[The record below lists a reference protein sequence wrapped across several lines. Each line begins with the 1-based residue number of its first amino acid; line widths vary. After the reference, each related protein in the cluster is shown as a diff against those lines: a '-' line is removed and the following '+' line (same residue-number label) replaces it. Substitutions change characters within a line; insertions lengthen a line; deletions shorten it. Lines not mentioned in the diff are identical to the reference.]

1 MSKYAVIVSAV
12 IGFIVSGLLGYI
24 FIPILRRLK
33 FGQSIKEIG
42 PNWHKNKQGTPT
54 MGGLMFIIG
63 TFVAI
68 IIGFSIAP
76 DVLKEHT
83 QIIAGVIMALAFGTI
98 GFMDDYVKVVRK
110 RNLGLT
116 AGQKSMLQLLIAV
129 AYLATLYILGNHRTY
144 INIPF
149 TDFSPDIG
157 WLYYPFMIFIIV
169 GFVNAVNLTDGIDG
183 LAGSITL
190 IVGAFFII
198 AAKLLVQ
205 DSVSILAAAVAGSCM
220 GFLIWNFFPAKVF
233 MGDTGSM
240 FLGGMVCA
248 LAFSMNMP
256 LLLLPVGIIYI
267 VETLSV
273 ILQVISFKSTGKRI
287 FKMSP
292 IHHHFEMSG
301 WKEIKIVAVFTTIT
315 IITSIATI
323 VWIILKYRS

>member
-1 MSKYAVIVSAV
+1 MTKYAVIVAAI
-12 IGFIVSGLLGYI
+12 IGFIVSGVLGYI
-24 FIPILRRLK
+24 LIPILRRLK
-33 FGQSIKEIG
+33 FGQSINEIG
-42 PNWHKNKQGTPT
+42 PVWHKNKQGIPT
-54 MGGLMFIIG
+54 MGGFMFIIG
-63 TFVAI
+63 TVLST
-68 IIGFSIAP
+68 IIGFSIAQNIL
-76 DVLKEHT
+76 DK
-83 QIIAGVIMALAFGTI
+83 QIIAGVAMALAFGTI

-116 AGQKSMLQLLIAV
+116 AGQKSLFQLLIAV
-129 AYLATLYILGNHRTY
+129 AYLVTLYIMGNHRTVLY
-144 INIPF
+144 IPF
-149 TDFSPDIG
+149 TDFCPDIG
-157 WLYYPFMIFIIV
+157 LFYYPFMIFIIV

-183 LAGSITL
+183 LAGSVTL
-190 IVGAFFII
+190 VVGAFFII
-198 AAKLLVQ
+198 AAKLLVY
-205 DSVSILAAAVAGSCM
+205 DNVSIVAAALAGSCM
-220 GFLIWNFFPAKVF
+220 GFLIWNFFPAKVI

-273 ILQVISFKSTGKRI
+273 ILQVISFKTTGKRI

-301 WKEIKIVAVFTTIT
+301 WQEVKIVAVFTTIT

-323 VWIILKYRS
+323 IWLVLKYRG